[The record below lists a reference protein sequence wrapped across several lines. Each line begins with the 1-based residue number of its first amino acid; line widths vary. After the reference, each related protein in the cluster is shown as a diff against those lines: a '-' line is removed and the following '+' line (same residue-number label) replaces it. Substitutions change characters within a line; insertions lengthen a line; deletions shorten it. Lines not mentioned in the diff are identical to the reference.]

1 MVKPL
6 CLPTPNSLAQH
17 LGGRLPPPGARIGL
31 LGGSFNPAHAA
42 HVQISEE
49 ALKRLG
55 LDEVWWL
62 VSPQN
67 PLKSQE
73 SMAPLAVR
81 LEAARSLARHPRIRA
96 TGIENALDTRF
107 TVDTI
112 CALKARFPRVTFIW
126 LMGADNLRELPQWR
140 SWQEI
145 FNEVAV
151 AVFDRPP
158 YVLRALSGKAAR
170 KFKDDRLREAS
181 VRQLGNR
188 KAPAWVFLHTRRNPL
203 SATAI
208 RRREEGA
215 GVYESQEG
223 SCRRN

>member
-1 MVKPL
+1 MVKQAI
-6 CLPTPNSLAQH
+6 LPTPNSVAQH

-42 HVQISEE
+42 HLQISEE
-49 ALKRLG
+49 ALKRIG

-67 PLKSQE
+67 PLKPRE
-73 SMAPLAVR
+73 SMAPMAVR
-81 LEAARSLARHPRIRA
+81 LKTARALTKHPRIRA
-96 TGIENALDTRF
+96 TDIESALGTRF

-112 CALKARFPRVTFIW
+112 RALKARFPRVTFIW

-140 SWQEI
+140 SWQRI
-145 FNEVAV
+145 FNEVVV

-170 KFKDDRLREAS
+170 KFKKNRLREAS
-181 VRQLGNR
+181 VRQLG
-188 KAPAWVFLHTRRNPL
+188 KCKVPAWVFLHTRRNPL

-208 RRREEGA
+208 RRRCGGVGA
-215 GVYESQEG
+215 YESQDG
-223 SCRRN
+223 S